1 MLLDDH
7 LPGSLNPGEAPHPP
21 RRNGPGIPLVI
32 LASAALV
39 FMCHWGSDVLIPIA
53 LAIFISY
60 LLAPA
65 VGWLKHRLRIPLA
78 LGAALVMLLVLGALG
93 AGLVALQPQAGK
105 LLDTVPAAAKK
116 LDRQLRRNAL
126 DKESAMTRMREAA
139 AELERAAAA
148 ATNSD
153 PRPKPRAAPAPQPET
168 RTERLFAIG
177 TSRVVVAGVNAL
189 VVIALVYLLLIAGDT
204 FKRKL
209 VRASG
214 DTLRERKITVEILE
228 EIEQQV
234 QRYLLAHVATSAL
247 LGVASWIAFASIG
260 LDNAAFW
267 GVAAGVLHLIPYL
280 GPALTMA
287 LTGLAAY
294 LQFDDTQPVALVMGS
309 QLALA
314 YMIGMF
320 LMPWITEKM
329 TRINVVAVFVSL
341 LFWGWLWGA
350 WGLLLGVPIMMT
362 VKAVCDHAEGLE
374 AIAELLGR
382 EPPEPAPE
390 TNTVAT
396 T

>member
-1 MLLDDH
+1 MLLNDH
-7 LPGSLNPGEAPHPP
+7 LPGPAELPQAPRPP
-21 RRNGPGIPLVI
+21 QRSGPGIPLTI
-32 LASAALV
+32 LASAALI

-65 VGWLKHRLRIPLA
+65 VDWLKRRLRIPLA
-78 LGAALVMLLVLGALG
+78 LGAALVILLVLGALG
-93 AGLVALQPQAGK
+93 AGLVMLQPQAGK
-105 LLDTVPAAAKK
+105 LLDAVPAAAKK

-153 PRPKPRAAPAPQPET
+153 PRPKPRAAPPQPET

-189 VVIALVYLLLIAGDT
+189 VVIALVYLLLVAGDT

-214 DTLRERKITVEILE
+214 HTLSERNITVEILE

-247 LGVASWIAFASIG
+247 LGVASWIAFAAIG
-260 LDNAAFW
+260 LENAAFW

-287 LTGLAAY
+287 LTGLVAY
-294 LQFDDTQPVALVMGS
+294 LQFDNTEPVALVMGS
-309 QLALA
+309 QLAFA
-314 YMIGMF
+314 YGIGMI
-320 LMPWITEKM
+320 LMPWITERV
-329 TRINVVAVFVSL
+329 TRINVVAIFVSL
-341 LFWGWLWGA
+341 LFWGWLWGT

-362 VKAVCDHAEGLE
+362 VKAICERAEGLQ

-382 EPPEPAPE
+382 EPPTPAPE
-390 TNTVAT
+390 ADNTVAAT
-396 T
+396 